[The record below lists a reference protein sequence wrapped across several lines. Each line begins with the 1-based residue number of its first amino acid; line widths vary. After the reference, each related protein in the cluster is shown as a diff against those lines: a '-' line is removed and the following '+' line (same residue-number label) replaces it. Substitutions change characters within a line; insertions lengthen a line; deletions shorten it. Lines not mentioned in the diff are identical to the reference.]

1 MVGINPRKINV
12 GMVGYKFMGKA
23 HAHAYR
29 DVSFFCE
36 SPVQPV
42 LKALCGRDEE
52 GVKEAANKFGFESY
66 ETDWR
71 ALIQRDDI
79 DLIDI
84 VTPNNTHA
92 EIVLAAVKAGKH
104 VICEKPLAMNLEE
117 ANIMLQAAKE
127 NGVVHM
133 VSHNYRFA
141 PAVQLAKKL
150 ISEGKLGKIY
160 HIRASYL
167 QDWIMDPAF
176 PLVWRLNKEVT
187 GSGALGDIAAHII
200 DLARFLVGEFS
211 EVMGMMETF
220 IKERPIGEMVAG
232 LKASTTDGMGTV
244 NVDDAAAFLA
254 KFENGAFGVFEA
266 TRFALGNKNKNCF
279 EINGSNGSI
288 RWDFENMNLLDVF
301 LQDDDKSLQG
311 FRTVNVTDS
320 CHPYMEN
327 YWPAGH
333 AIGYEHTFINLIHEL
348 LVGIE
353 QEKTVSPNFE
363 DGVRNQEVLEAVE
376 RSALEKVWIP
386 LEPRKIKY

>member
-29 DVSFFCE
+29 DVPFYFDNQ
-36 SPVQPV
+36 VQPV
-42 LKALCGRDEE
+42 LKALCGRDKE
-52 GVKEAANKFGFESY
+52 GVREAANKFGFESF

-71 ALIQRDDI
+71 TLIQRDDI

-92 EIVLAAVKAGKH
+92 EIVLEAVKAGKH

-141 PAVQLAKKL
+141 PAVQFAKKL

-176 PLVWRLNKEVT
+176 PLVWRLKKEVT

-220 IKERPIGEMVAG
+220 IKERPLGEMTGG
-232 LKASTTDGMGTV
+232 LQASTTVGMGTV
-244 NVDDAAAFLA
+244 DVDDAAAFLA
-254 KFENGAFGVFEA
+254 KFKNGAFGVFEA

-288 RWDFENMNLLDVF
+288 RWDFENMNLLDVY
-301 LQDDDKSLQG
+301 LQEDDTSLQG
-311 FRTVNVTDS
+311 FRTINVTDS

-333 AIGYEHTFINLIHEL
+333 TIGYEHTFINLIHEL
-348 LVGIE
+348 LVGIA

-376 RSALEKVWIP
+376 RSSLEKVWIP
-386 LEPRKIKY
+386 LSQ

>member
-29 DVSFFCE
+29 DVSFFFE

-52 GVKEAANKFGFESY
+52 RVKEAANKFGFESY

-71 ALIQRDDI
+71 ALVQRDDI

-133 VSHNYRFA
+133 VTHNYRFA

-167 QDWIMDPAF
+167 QDWIMNPAF
-176 PLVWRLNKEVT
+176 PLIWRLKKEVT

-200 DLARFLVGEFS
+200 DLARFLVGEIEQVS
-211 EVMGMMETF
+211 GLMETF
-220 IKERPIGEMVAG
+220 IKERPLGEMEGG
-232 LKASTTDGMGTV
+232 LHASTKEGMGTV
-244 NVDDAAAFLA
+244 DVDDAAAFLA
-254 KFENGAFGVFEA
+254 RFKNGALGVFEA

-279 EINGSNGSI
+279 EINGSKGSI
-288 RWDFENMNLLDVF
+288 RWDLENMNLLDVY
-301 LQDDDKSLQG
+301 LEEDEISLQG
-311 FRTVNVTDS
+311 FRTINVTDS

-333 AIGYEHTFINLIHEL
+333 IIGYEHTFINLIHEL
-348 LVGIE
+348 LVGIAE
-353 QEKTVSPNFE
+353 EKNVSPNFE

-376 RSALEKVWIP
+376 RSSLEKVWIP
-386 LEPRKIKY
+386 LSQGK